1 MAHTVSWKVF
11 EIIEKVA
18 KATKKQ
24 DKINILRQHNNNW
37 ALKDIL
43 RGTYDDAVQWNLPKG
58 DPPYEPAP
66 EDTHPSNLTQHNK
79 KFANFVKG
87 GPGDKLQT
95 YRREKIFLDILETIH
110 PQDAILMLGMIAKQ
124 NIKGVTKALVSEA
137 YPDLILK

>member
-43 RGTYDDAVQWNLPKG
+43 RGTYDDAVQWNLPEG

-95 YRREKIFLDILETIH
+95 FRREKIFLDILETIH
-110 PQDAILMLGMIAKQ
+110 PQDAKLMLGMIAKQ
-124 NIKGVTKALVSEA
+124 KGCYKGFG
-137 YPDLILK
+137 

>member
-43 RGTYDDAVQWNLPKG
+43 RGTYDDAVQWNLPEG

-87 GPGDKLQT
+87 GPGDKLQAI
-95 YRREKIFLDILETIH
+95 RREKIFLDILETIH
-110 PQDAILMLGMIAKQ
+110 PQDAKLMLGMIAKQ

-137 YPDLILK
+137 YPGLILK